1 MIYFITRA
9 DLNQIL
15 RFIFTQEIR
24 KHVTPIIPGLFC
36 LCKHSVHTRV
46 NNLFLIEMQ
55 NQLKTETRQ
64 LYIALN
70 ILCIDLRDTNHR
82 QWLL

>member
-1 MIYFITRA
+1 MP
-9 DLNQIL
+9 
-15 RFIFTQEIR
+15 IFTHEIR
-24 KHVTPIIPGLFC
+24 EHVTPIKLGLSVC
-36 LCKHSVHTRV
+36 LYKHSVHTRV

-55 NQLKTETRQ
+55 NQLKTESRH

-70 ILCIDLRDTNHR
+70 ILCIDLRDTDHR